1 VLEHFFDGELRSS
14 WDASANQVREL
25 KERLVE
31 WFDAWSAPDPVA
43 HEVRLYLDTDFNAG
57 VLPVDLA
64 ALSVSYQQ
72 PDLETFRER
81 DRPTVR
87 KLRRRYTGA
96 LLYSDRVIA
105 IDPLAFWVQ
114 QEVLQTDLT
123 MARAAIYMHW
133 EALRRVEPLLRS
145 GCLLLAPFPAPEE
158 LHTLIERSFHSPPES
173 RLLETFSGLAA
184 LTAERTRATL
194 FDFPWQDA
202 KEQIDAALSPRDA
215 KLIDLRVVHALEAVE
230 LPILTDV
237 PLETLVQIRESE
249 QAFVDW
255 RAELR
260 SATRLLTIAAGAPGF
275 KEEAQAVLTDAIVPR
290 VNAVRETV
298 SRSTALQHALKEQPI
313 RVTFGA
319 IAAGG
324 AAAASDGTLRA
335 ALLSSVASGIAYVL
349 AAPLLR
355 TRPSGAAAVIA
366 ELDAAT

>member
-81 DRPTVR
+81 DRPTFR

-145 GCLLLAPFPAPEE
+145 GCLLLAPFPC
-158 LHTLIERSFHSPPES
+158 T
-173 RLLETFSGLAA
+173 G
-184 LTAERTRATL
+184 RT
-194 FDFPWQDA
+194 P
-202 KEQIDAALSPRDA
+202 
-215 KLIDLRVVHALEAVE
+215 HAY
-230 LPILTDV
+230 
-237 PLETLVQIRESE
+237 
-249 QAFVDW
+249 
-255 RAELR
+255 RAEL
-260 SATRLLTIAAGAPGF
+260 SLTARKPAARD
-275 KEEAQAVLTDAIVPR
+275 V
-290 VNAVRETV
+290 
-298 SRSTALQHALKEQPI
+298 
-313 RVTFGA
+313 
-319 IAAGG
+319 
-324 AAAASDGTLRA
+324 
-335 ALLSSVASGIAYVL
+335 
-349 AAPLLR
+349 LR
-355 TRPSGAAAVIA
+355 TRRADGRANQSDTVRLSMARREGADRCRSLAPGREADRSPRGARAGSRRAA
-366 ELDAAT
+366 DN